1 MWLNYSSANDK
12 WGKQTKSYVLV
23 GPGFN
28 SVSSHSNRNI
38 DSNVIKI
45 PALYKVMVLTAQE
58 H

>member
-38 DSNVIKI
+38 DSNGVNS
-45 PALYKVMVLTAQE
+45 PRALDFHLM
-58 H
+58 